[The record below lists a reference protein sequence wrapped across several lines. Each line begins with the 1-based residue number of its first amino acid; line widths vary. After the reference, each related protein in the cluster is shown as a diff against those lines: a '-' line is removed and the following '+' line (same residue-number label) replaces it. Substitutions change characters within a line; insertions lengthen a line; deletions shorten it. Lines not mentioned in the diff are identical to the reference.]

1 MTVRP
6 GPSRGVS
13 VGAVCPMGTG
23 QVQGLASRAG
33 RAAGC
38 FTGLS
43 GELVATVETV
53 PVRVYDF
60 KRLFGMLARD
70 PVPLQQAVTAAAP
83 A

>member
-13 VGAVCPMGTG
+13 VGTVCRTETG
-23 QVQGLASRAG
+23 QVQGLASGAG

-43 GELVATVETV
+43 GELVAAVETV

-70 PVPLQQAVTAAAP
+70 PVQLQPVFRAAAP

>member
-1 MTVRP
+1 ME
-6 GPSRGVS
+6 
-13 VGAVCPMGTG
+13 TG

-38 FTGLS
+38 FTGLT
-43 GELVATVETV
+43 GELFVTVETV

-70 PVPLQQAVTAAAP
+70 PVQLQPALQAVVP

>member
-1 MTVRP
+1 MAVRP

-13 VGAVCPMGTG
+13 AGAVCPMETG

-43 GELVATVETV
+43 GKLVATVETV

-60 KRLFGMLARD
+60 ERLFGMLARD
-70 PVPLQQAVTAAAP
+70 PVQLQSARRTAAP